1 MAGIRRHAENEVPD
15 AILYLGHFYRDGAFG
30 LVKSEK
36 KAAKLY
42 KRAVELGSVDAM
54 TALGALYGLGLGV
67 KMDPNKARQ
76 LYRMAVDRG
85 DAAAQCNLAMGV
97 RKEGKYDEAMRL
109 FLLSAK
115 QGYANAIYGIA
126 FMYLNGMVGGR
137 PDYVA
142 ARPWLERAAAGPD
155 VEIVEKARM
164 VLAQLDAR
172 GL

>member
-1 MAGIRRHAENEVPD
+1 MYKRQVPD
-15 AILYLGHFYRDGAFG
+15 AILYLGNFYRDGAYG

-36 KAAKLY
+36 KAAKFY
-42 KRAVELGSVDAM
+42 KRAVELGNVDAM
-54 TALGALYGLGLGV
+54 NALGALYGLGLGV

-85 DAAAQCNLAMGV
+85 DAAAQCNLAMGL

-126 FMYLNGMVGGR
+126 FMYVNGMVGGR

-142 ARPWLERAAAGPD
+142 ARPWLERAAAGTD
-155 VEIVEKARM
+155 VEVVKKARV